1 MRGTQALSK
10 WRHPG
15 RAIMIHGIGD
25 CSDGWVRCICF
36 LIGRRDLSRC
46 PTRRLKTL
54 ECGAVLPTVTRPVA
68 RGLRSE
74 YNASVHSNRLRSLAS
89 RRGSMPSRAP
99 TQEDLIRKIQA
110 EGVTD
115 LRLIQ
120 AFREVPRAGFVPAE
134 VAHRAYEDQPLP
146 IPHGQVTT
154 QPSLVAKMIEALQL
168 SGSEKVLEVGT
179 GYGFQTALLANLSA
193 FVWSIE
199 RWGDLA
205 QTARANLTR
214 QGIRNVAVIV
224 GDGSEGLPEQAPFD
238 AILVSAA
245 FPEVPRPL
253 QDQLAVGGRLI
264 QPVGPGGAEEV
275 TLFVKTD
282 QGLAP
287 RRIVTGAFF
296 VRLYGKHGFEPA

>member
-1 MRGTQALSK
+1 
-10 WRHPG
+10 
-15 RAIMIHGIGD
+15 
-25 CSDGWVRCICF
+25 
-36 LIGRRDLSRC
+36 
-46 PTRRLKTL
+46 
-54 ECGAVLPTVTRPVA
+54 
-68 RGLRSE
+68 
-74 YNASVHSNRLRSLAS
+74 
-89 RRGSMPSRAP
+89 MPSRAP
-99 TQEDLIRKIQA
+99 NQADLIRAIQD
-110 EGVTD
+110 EGVAD

-134 VAHRAYEDQPLP
+134 VADRAYEDQPLP
-146 IPHGQVTT
+146 IPHRQVTT

-168 SGSEKVLEVGT
+168 RGSEKVLEVGT
-179 GYGFQTALLANLSA
+179 GYGFQTALLAKLSA

-205 QTARANLTR
+205 EAARANLIR
-214 QGIRNVAVIV
+214 QGIQNVEVVV
-224 GDGSEGLPEQAPFD
+224 GDGSGGLPEQAPFD

-275 TLFVKTD
+275 TLFTKTE

-287 RRIVTGAFF
+287 RRIVTGAYF
-296 VRLYGKHGFEPA
+296 VRLYGKYGFKTD